1 MRLFILLSRVPY
13 PLEKGDKLRAFHQIK
28 ELAKNNTI
36 HLCALNDSS
45 TIHPETYTI
54 LNDFCETIDII
65 QLPKWQIYSRLAF
78 AYIFTEKPLQVSYFY
93 SHKTQNKINKLID
106 KYKPD
111 HIYCQL
117 ARVAEYVKNCR
128 IPKTLDYMDALAR
141 GMERRID
148 KEPFYLKPFLKS
160 ETVRLKRYE
169 REIFDYF
176 NNATIISEQDR
187 DLIVHLKN
195 ECIYVIPNG
204 VDYSK
209 FKINTVAEKNFDII
223 FSGNMAYPPNID
235 SAEYLIN
242 KIMPLVWQKHPNIKV
257 VLAGANP
264 VKRVLQLASDKVT
277 VTGWVDD
284 ISEIYA
290 TSRIFVAPMQIGTGL
305 QNKLLEAMA
314 MKIPCITSPLANNA
328 LQAIP
333 GRDIL
338 IGNTPQEY
346 AQYIIQLLNDNV
358 LAEKIAENGH
368 QFIKEKYTWEGST
381 KVLQKIFENK
391 ISPDC

>member
-28 ELAKNNTI
+28 ELSKYNTI
-36 HLCALNDSS
+36 HLCALNDAS
-45 TIHPETYTI
+45 TIHPETYKI
-54 LNDFCETIDII
+54 LSQYCETIDII
-65 QLPKWQIYSRLAF
+65 PLPKWKIYWRLFF
-78 AYIFTEKPLQVSYFY
+78 AYLFTRKPLQVSYFY
-93 SHKTQNKINKLID
+93 SDKIKTKIDNLLQ

-111 HIYCQL
+111 HIFCQL
-117 ARVAEYVKNCR
+117 ARVAEYVKDSN

-141 GMERRID
+141 GMERRIE

-169 REIFDYF
+169 HEIFNYF
-176 NNATIISEQDR
+176 DTATIISEQDR

-204 VDYSK
+204 VDYSR
-209 FKINTVAEKNFDII
+209 FNIRHTVEKKFDII

-235 SAEYLIN
+235 SAEFLVH
-242 KIMPLVWQKHPNIKV
+242 KIMPLVWQEIPDAKV

-264 VKRVLQLASDKVT
+264 VKRILQLASEKVT

-284 ISEIYA
+284 ISEYYA
-290 TSRIFVAPMQIGTGL
+290 ASKIFVAPMQIGTGL

-314 MKIPCITSPLANNA
+314 MQIPCITSPLANNA
-328 LQAIP
+328 LQAKENI
-333 GRDIL
+333 DIL
-338 IGNTPQEY
+338 IGHQPQEY
-346 AQYIIQLLNDNV
+346 ARHILELLKNPQKAEQL
-358 LAEKIAENGH
+358 AKNGFH
-368 QFIKEKYTWEGST
+368 YIKEKYTWEGST
-381 KVLQKIFENK
+381 QKLQAVFEQK
-391 ISPDC
+391 FQPGC